1 MIWSLEKVLQISLKS
16 LDQADLG
23 TDGGNRVDAGGNPK
37 AVPVAQLL
45 PFSPVKGDPG
55 GVSAVR
61 RHRDLQFNACWHNYR
76 PAELVWYDEW

>member
-1 MIWSLEKVLQISLKS
+1 LLFPHIPV
-16 LDQADLG
+16 QALRQRVKPVGDLVLG

-55 GVSAVR
+55 GVSAV
-61 RHRDLQFNACWHNYR
+61 W
-76 PAELVWYDEW
+76 